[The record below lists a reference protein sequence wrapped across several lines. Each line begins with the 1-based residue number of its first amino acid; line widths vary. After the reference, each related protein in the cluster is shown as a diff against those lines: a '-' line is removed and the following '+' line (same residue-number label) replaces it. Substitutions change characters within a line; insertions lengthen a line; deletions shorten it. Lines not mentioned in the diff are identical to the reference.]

1 MRLLVLTD
9 RDQSRTAGRNLAETV
24 AAAVAGGATTIL
36 YREKTLPGPQRR
48 ALGERVAEA
57 CGAAELIVA
66 SDPVLARELRA
77 GTVHLAAD
85 DPWPEDEGLLVGRSC
100 HGAVELAG
108 AAAHGAAYATVSP
121 VFATESKP
129 GYGPALG
136 PDGLAALVADAL
148 LPVYALGGI
157 QVDTVGSCLAAGAAG
172 VAVMGA
178 VMGAEDPAAAVRA
191 LLDQEVPS

>member
-9 RDQSRTAGRNLAETV
+9 RDQSRTAGRNLADTV
-24 AAAVAGGATTIL
+24 AAAVAGGASAIL
-36 YREKTLPGPQRR
+36 YREKTLPDPQRQ
-48 ALGERVAEA
+48 ALGERIAEA
-57 CGAAELIVA
+57 CGSAELIVA
-66 SDPVLARELRA
+66 SDPVLARALGA
-77 GTVHLAAD
+77 TTVHLAAD
-85 DPWPEDEGLLVGRSC
+85 DPWPEGDDLLVGRSC

-108 AAAHGAAYATVSP
+108 AAAHGAAYATLSP
-121 VFATESKP
+121 VFTTDSKP

-136 PDGLAALVADAL
+136 IEALAALVADAR

-157 QVDTVGSCLAAGAAG
+157 GPDNVGSCLAAGAAG

-191 LLDQEVPS
+191 LLDQEDHP

>member
-9 RDQSRTAGRNLAETV
+9 RDQSRTAGRNLAATV
-24 AAAVAGGATTIL
+24 AAAVAGGATAIL
-36 YREKTLPGPQRR
+36 YREKTLPDPQRR

-66 SDPVLARELRA
+66 SDPVLARELGA
-77 GTVHLAAD
+77 TTVHLATD
-85 DPWPEDEGLLVGRSC
+85 DPWPDGDDLLVGRSC

-108 AAAHGAAYATVSP
+108 AAAHGAAYATLSP
-121 VFATESKP
+121 IFATDSKP

-136 PDGLAALVADAL
+136 VDGLAALLADAQ
-148 LPVYALGGI
+148 LPVLALGGI
-157 QVDTVGSCLAAGAAG
+157 QSDSVGPCLAAGAAG
-172 VAVMGA
+172 VAVMAA

-191 LLDQEVPS
+191 LLEQEAPA

>member
-9 RDQSRTAGRNLAETV
+9 RDQSRTAGRNLAATV
-24 AAAVAGGATTIL
+24 AAAVAGGATAIL

-66 SDPVLARELRA
+66 SDPVLARELGA
-77 GTVHLAAD
+77 TSVHLAAD
-85 DPWPEDEGLLVGRSC
+85 DPWPEDDGLLVGRSC

-108 AAAHGAAYATVSP
+108 AAAHGAAYATLSP
-121 VFATESKP
+121 IFATDSKP
-129 GYGPALG
+129 GHGPALG
-136 PDGLAALVADAL
+136 VDGMAALLADAQ
-148 LPVYALGGI
+148 LPVLALGGI
-157 QVDTVGSCLAAGAAG
+157 QAATVGSCLAAGAAG

-178 VMGAEDPAAAVRA
+178 VMGAEDPADAVRA
-191 LLDQEVPS
+191 LLDQEGPS

>member
-9 RDQSRTAGRNLAETV
+9 RDQSRAAGRHLAETV
-24 AAAVAGGATTIL
+24 EAAVAGGATAIV

-48 ALGERVAEA
+48 ALGERVALA

-66 SDPVLARELRA
+66 SDPVLARVLGA

-85 DPWPEDEGLLVGRSC
+85 DPWPEEDDLMVGRSC

-108 AAAHGAAYATVSP
+108 AAAHGAAYATLSP
-121 VFATESKP
+121 VFTTESKP

-136 PDGLAALVADAL
+136 LEGLAARVADAQ

-157 QVDTVGSCLAAGAAG
+157 QAATVGPCLNAGAAG

-178 VMGAEDPAAAVRA
+178 VMKAADPAAAVRA
-191 LLDQEVPS
+191 LLDQELPT